1 MRYTKENRQYT
12 REELLAVLA
21 SYDRMIDR
29 NAKEYPTVC
38 LSDIQASI
46 HAVLGRNNYEDKYK
60 SYATFVEVK

>member
-1 MRYTKENRQYT
+1 MRYVKENRQYT

-46 HAVLGRNNYEDKYK
+46 HTVLGRNNYEDKYK
-60 SYATFVEVK
+60 SYSMFVEVK

>member
-1 MRYTKENRQYT
+1 MNCVKENRQYT

-29 NAKEYPTVC
+29 NAKEFPTVC

-46 HAVLGRNNYEDKYK
+46 QVVLGRNNYEDQYK
-60 SYATFVEVK
+60 SYITIRKVK

>member
-1 MRYTKENRQYT
+1 MSCVKENRQYT

-29 NAKEYPTVC
+29 NAKEFPTVC

-46 HAVLGRNNYEDKYK
+46 QVVLGRNNYEDQYK
-60 SYATFVEVK
+60 SYITIRKVK

>member
-1 MRYTKENRQYT
+1 MKYRTVAKPYT
-12 REELLAVLA
+12 REQLLAVLA

-46 HAVLGRNNYEDKYK
+46 QAVLGTNQYEDQYK
-60 SYATFVEVK
+60 SYITIIEVK